1 MASAGF
7 INELS
12 EFMKDGNNLAQLKT
26 MLGLTAEREAKVIA
40 KTIEEK
46 NFRRQEVY
54 AGVVG
59 TWQEWSF
66 NFLTTVEGINGKVGE
81 VLTDIAKKSATSLTT
96 EALLPLVPYDL
107 RVKHGAELFGVLC
120 QLTTGEA
127 NAVVRGVTAKIGI
140 G

>member
-1 MASAGF
+1 
-7 INELS
+7 
-12 EFMKDGNNLAQLKT
+12 MKDGNNLAQLKT

-66 NFLTTVEGINGKVGE
+66 NFLTAVEGINGKVGE